1 MPRESH
7 LEFKVGLFVLAALI
21 GLTVFIFSIT
31 DSSVLQEGKSLE
43 AVFGFANGLKKS
55 APVRIAGVDEGI
67 VKDISLFSDS
77 ADGKT
82 KVRVQLW
89 IGKNI
94 RLPSDSV
101 ITINQLGLM
110 GEKYVEIIPG
120 VNSVL
125 FPEGQVL
132 NGKDPI
138 AQEAIAQKIMDV
150 AGKLEDSIG
159 GINGIIKD
167 EKNVN
172 SLSSTLENL
181 SLMTGHWNDIMFDIK
196 GGKGTIGRLLYDER
210 LYDDLHGLT
219 ADLRENPWKLLY
231 RPKERS
237 ARK

>member
-31 DSSVLQEGKSLE
+31 DSSVLQEGRSLE
-43 AVFGFANGLKKS
+43 AVFGFVNGLKKS

-67 VKDISLFSDS
+67 VKDISLFSD
-77 ADGKT
+77 AVDGKT
-82 KVRVQLW
+82 KVKIQLW
-89 IGKNI
+89 IGKDI
-94 RLPSDSV
+94 RLPNDSV

-120 VNSVL
+120 MNSVL

-132 NGKDPI
+132 TGKDPI

-196 GGKGTIGRLLYDER
+196 EGRGTLGRLLTDER
-210 LYDDLHGLT
+210 LYDDLQGLT